1 MNKRTWAKLIAQNRK
16 PIFKLVR
23 QGVGKY
29 REARKK
35 RTANASPI
43 ANAM

>member
-16 PIFKLVR
+16 PIMKLVK

-29 REARKK
+29 REAHKGRQV
-35 RTANASPI
+35 AAAGSPV
-43 ANAM
+43 